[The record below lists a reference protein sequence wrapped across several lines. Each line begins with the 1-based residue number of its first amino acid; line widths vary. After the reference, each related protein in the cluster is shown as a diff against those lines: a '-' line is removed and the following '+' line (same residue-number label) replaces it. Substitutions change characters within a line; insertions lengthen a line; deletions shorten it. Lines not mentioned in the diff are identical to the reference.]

1 MNEIVLLLLTALGSY
16 LIGSVPF
23 GYLVAR
29 LRGID
34 IFKEGS
40 GNIGATNVGR
50 VLGRKFG
57 LLVFT
62 LDMLKGAVPVLIA
75 WWLSVRLEPNLPGD
89 TLAVTA
95 GVMAFLGH
103 LYPIYLRFHGG
114 KGVATGA
121 GAVVV
126 LLPIPILAGFAA
138 WLVTVSASR
147 IVSLASLVAAVVLCA
162 FRLMLTTQ
170 PFASDNLVLTLF
182 CLLAS
187 L

>member
-1 MNEIVLLLLTALGSY
+1 MNEFVLLLLTALGSY

-62 LDMLKGAVPVLIA
+62 LDLLKGAVPVLIA
-75 WWLSVRLEPNLPGD
+75 WWLSVRLEPNLPGGI
-89 TLAVTA
+89 LAVTA
-95 GVMAFLGH
+95 GVMTFFGQLF
-103 LYPIYLRFHGG
+103 PIYLRFPCGQS
-114 KGVATGA
+114 VANRHR
-121 GAVVV
+121 
-126 LLPIPILAGFAA
+126 AA
-138 WLVTVSASR
+138 
-147 IVSLASLVAAVVLCA
+147 
-162 FRLMLTTQ
+162 
-170 PFASDNLVLTLF
+170 
-182 CLLAS
+182 
-187 L
+187 